1 MMETTMFTSDLP
13 QPASAGLWTR
23 IAMAAVTVMKA
34 MRNWRIAMR
43 NRREVQ
49 MLLDAEPGVL
59 RDLGLSRMDVV
70 AALSE
75 PTWRDPSARLL
86 IWSVERRAASRASAL
101 ERRIGLAAEDVE
113 SRAREIC

>member
-1 MMETTMFTSDLP
+1 MFTSDLP

-23 IAMAAVTVMKA
+23 IATVTVTLMKA
-34 MRNWRIAMR
+34 VRNWRIAVR

-75 PTWRDPSARLL
+75 PAWRDPSARLL

-101 ERRIGLAAEDVE
+101 EQRLGLAAEDE
-113 SRAREIC
+113 PARAREIC